1 MSHGEEMK
9 IDQDYLK
16 KLLIAF
22 EETEGPDTILTEL
35 EEKGFHRD
43 DSNFIFHMRL
53 LNDNSL
59 IERVDDQDGFGHLI
73 IQQMGRGV
81 ASSSY
86 HWLVVP
92 LRLTAKGHDFLSDIR
107 QKEVWAAIKNN
118 FRDQGLG
125 TLTGIAKSL
134 AEAYAKK
141 RIRDITGIEI

>member
-1 MSHGEEMK
+1 MVKKMK

-16 KLLIAF
+16 NLLIKF
-22 EETEGPDTILTEL
+22 EETEGPDTLLTEL
-35 EEKGFHRD
+35 EDKGFNRD
-43 DSNFIFHMRL
+43 DSDFIFHMRL
-53 LNDNSL
+53 LNDNNL
-59 IERVDDQDGFGHLI
+59 IERVDGEEGFGHLI
-73 IQQMGRGV
+73 SQELGRGV
-81 ASSSY
+81 YGCTY
-86 HWLVVP
+86 HWLIVP

-107 QKEVWAAIKNN
+107 QKEVWAAIKTN